1 MQFYRELAVRFF
13 NVEFAGIRFDLEGI
27 VVYPVYHH
35 AGDMCWMC
43 SVWQNVLVVK
53 FAVVVDRRIKS
64 WRTLDD
70 EVNARLSCPRQAR
83 MRNSRM

>member
-1 MQFYRELAVRFF
+1 MLVWYRCANIWQLRGKLAWMQFYRELAVRFF

-43 SVWQNVLVVK
+43 SVWQNVLVGKV
-53 FAVVVDRRIKS
+53 AVVVEWTYKKLAD
-64 WRTLDD
+64 
-70 EVNARLSCPRQAR
+70 PR
-83 MRNSRM
+83 